1 MTRKK
6 EVTTG
11 ALHNRPFPA
20 QPFDAADWV
29 DWDQWQST
37 EELQSLMNE
46 LADTSHIGED
56 SLSGSTDEATQ
67 QGHIARQIQRH
78 GLEIDG

>member
-1 MTRKK
+1 
-6 EVTTG
+6 
-11 ALHNRPFPA
+11 
-20 QPFDAADWV
+20 
-29 DWDQWQST
+29 
-37 EELQSLMNE
+37 MNE